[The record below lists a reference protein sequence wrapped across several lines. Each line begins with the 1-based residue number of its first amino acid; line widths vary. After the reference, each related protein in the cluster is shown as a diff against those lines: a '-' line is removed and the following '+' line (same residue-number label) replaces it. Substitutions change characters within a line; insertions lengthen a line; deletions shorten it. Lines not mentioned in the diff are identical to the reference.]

1 MEFKRCFGKSTN
13 SLKSASFDPSVKN
26 GYGCTKILQ
35 AIISKSNGVDKDGLP
50 FRLYFYNM
58 ALGESYLVVVPPTGL
73 VLNQSLQRNMIWEYS
88 LTMTAIA
95 PLEAVAGEQ
104 KAKTALTK
112 LCMRQQYRKV

>member
-1 MEFKRCFGKSTN
+1 MHEDI
-13 SLKSASFDPSVKN
+13 AS
-26 GYGCTKILQ
+26 YHI
-35 AIISKSNGVDKDGLP
+35 KSNGVDKDGLP

-104 KAKTALTK
+104 KAKQHSLK
-112 LCMRQQYRKV
+112 FVRPQQYRKV